1 MPDCNYKILKK
12 RIKQLYNDDRKPR
25 TIINNIVILIRFSKW
40 CKKSFAEL
48 TDEDLDAYW
57 KTLKVKKST
66 VGLHKKLVKT
76 LLKKVNPTVVEEIK
90 VKRTKNDI
98 TPDQL
103 LTDDEVYR
111 LLDAAT
117 TARDKAIIACLSDSG
132 ARIGELL
139 STTISDAKFD
149 NDGCLL
155 WLREGKTGD
164 RHTRLIF
171 ASSYL
176 RHWMEVH
183 PRKNNPNAPLF
194 CSFRTPNNVISQ
206 TGLYDVIR
214 AIKQKTGITK
224 RTNPHMF
231 RHTKAT
237 YLAKKLKSEQ
247 KIKGILGW
255 KADSTMLSRYVKLS
269 ATDID
274 DAVFE
279 AEGIRKSEYEPT
291 KPKTYRCKR
300 CDTINAITEKFCIK
314 CGYNEDSPTIER
326 IVEEKV
332 HEMIDGIIHSR
343 SQSGIQFDFS
353 VKTNK

>member
-1 MPDCNYKILKK
+1 M
-12 RIKQLYNDDRKPR
+12 
-25 TIINNIVILIRFSKW
+25 
-40 CKKSFAEL
+40 CKKPFTEL
-48 TDEDLDAYW
+48 TEDDLDDYW
-57 KTLKVKKST
+57 KTLKVQKST
-66 VGLHKKLVKT
+66 LGLHKKLVKT
-76 LLKKVNPTVVEEIK
+76 LLKKVNPISVEELK
-90 VKRTKNDI
+90 VKRMDNDI

-111 LLDAAT
+111 LLDATT

-132 ARIGELL
+132 SRIGELL

-176 RHWMEVH
+176 RHWIDVH
-183 PRKNNPNAPLF
+183 PRKNDPNAPLF
-194 CSFRTPNNVISQ
+194 CSFRRPHNVISQ
-206 TGLYDVIR
+206 TGLYDVIK
-214 AIKQKTGITK
+214 AIKQKAGITK

-269 ATDID
+269 GVDID

-279 AEGIRKSEYEPT
+279 AEGITRTKHEPT

-300 CDTINAITEKFCIK
+300 CNEINTIAQKECWK
-314 CGYNEDSPTIER
+314 CGFNENAPAIDQIIED
-326 IVEEKV
+326 KV
-332 HEMIDGIIHSR
+332 HEVIDGIIHS
-343 SQSGIQFDFS
+343 
-353 VKTNK
+353 KTGSNNIWFEFKTK